1 MNWEQA
7 HPGQAAAVV
16 PATLPGGLNTVIK
29 KKLIKS
35 GVVVTDDDS
44 EQAAESRQVRRHV
57 FAGHCMRGNAGST
70 LDAVHRL
77 GFVRYDATEHLTRAR
92 HGSATF
98 DKHYKRAVPPR
109 VLAAAASHPRRSELT
124 ADEVLF
130 L

>member
-1 MNWEQA
+1 M
-7 HPGQAAAVV
+7 
-16 PATLPGGLNTVIK
+16 K
-29 KKLIKS
+29 
-35 GVVVTDDDS
+35 
-44 EQAAESRQVRRHV
+44 QVRRHV
-57 FAGHCMRGNAGST
+57 FAGHCMRGNAAST

-77 GFVRYDATEHLTRAR
+77 GFVRYDATENLIRAR
-92 HGSATF
+92 HSQETF